1 MDGKASMS
9 ASSHSGR
16 PDYRRG
22 RIAITA
28 KKLITAAGTSR
39 GFLNKNK
46 LMELSHARRACPR
59 PLQIVQ
65 KSRSKNRRASF
76 LRQ

>member
-9 ASSHSGR
+9 ASSHSGS
-16 PDYRRG
+16 PIYRRS

-28 KKLITAAGTSR
+28 KKLINAAGSSR

-46 LMELSHARRACPR
+46 LMERVGRAFEHY
-59 PLQIVQ
+59 
-65 KSRSKNRRASF
+65 KSSINSGRKTVERVF